1 MKKCL
6 FTLLALMLCGTV
18 QAQNVEVTLNNGKVV
33 KGETPSLSFYVD
45 NDHEIRVKD
54 KTSGEKSDFTSND
67 IKEIKYYD
75 KKAKEW
81 TNWVPMAAQMGLGMS
96 YKENPK
102 LYKNPVF
109 LQPVYEGKNISA
121 YIHYISTATHVQSGS
136 IYGYGVMFYYKA
148 KNEDFARTYYFKDNS
163 VVVGIGQKTMLKR
176 YFKDFPQIKDVLKDL
191 SMKEFRKDPTI
202 LVKKLDEVLK

>member
-1 MKKCL
+1 MKK
-6 FTLLALMLCGTV
+6 LLVMLLGLLLCGIT
-18 QAQNVEVTLNNGKVV
+18 QAQQVEVTLNNGGVV

-45 NDHEIRVKD
+45 NDHEIIVKD
-54 KTSGEKSDFTSND
+54 KASGEKHDFTSTD
-67 IKEIKYYD
+67 VKEIKYYD

-81 TNWVPMAAQMGLGMS
+81 TNWVPMVAQMGLGMS

-121 YIHYISTATHVQSGS
+121 YIHYISTATHVKSGS
-136 IYGYGVMFYYKA
+136 IYGFAIMFYYKA
-148 KNEDFARTYYFKDNS
+148 KNDDFARSYYVMDNS
-163 VVVGIGQKTMLKR
+163 VAGIGQKAVLKR
-176 YFKDFPQIKDVLKDL
+176 YFKDYPQIKEVLKDL
-191 SMKEFRKDPTI
+191 SMKEFRKDPMI

>member
-1 MKKCL
+1 MKKMIFSL
-6 FTLLALMLCGTV
+6 LTLLMCGLV
-18 QAQNVEVTLNNGKVV
+18 QAQNVEVTLNNGNVV

-45 NDHEIRVKD
+45 NAHEIRVKD
-54 KTSGEKSDFTSND
+54 KESGEKSDFTSTD
-67 IKEIKYYD
+67 VKEIKYYD

-81 TNWVPMAAQMGLGMS
+81 TNWVPMVAQMGLSMS

-121 YIHYISTATHVQSGS
+121 YIHYISTATHVKSGS
-136 IYGYGVMFYYKA
+136 IYRFAIMFYYKA
-148 KNEDFARTYYFKDNS
+148 KNEGFARTYYLMDNS
-163 VVVGIGQKTMLKR
+163 IAGIGQKTMLKR
-176 YFKDFPQIKDVLKDL
+176 YFKDYPQIKEVLKDL
-191 SMKEFRKDPTI
+191 SMKEFRKDPMI